1 MTEPASPLSLQLL
14 QPSPEGRNHRR
25 MALALLLSVC
35 AHGLL
40 LLWHQATPPATRRAV
55 PLEITLVNSRSLQAP
70 LNPQALAQHD
80 LDGGGDQAAGLAATV
95 LPHTTDAPVNETVL
109 AAARR
114 RQAELE
120 AEQQRLLT
128 QLEALD
134 QVAQARPKQK
144 QPGPSPDTGQD
155 EHDQDSLVLN
165 ARIAALKA
173 QIQRYNARPRQTFVA
188 PSTQASDIAVYVE
201 AWRQRIEQIGTEHYP
216 PQARGRI
223 YGDLQLTVYIRRDGQ
238 LEQLV
243 FDRPSKQA
251 ILNSAARRIVE
262 LAAPFPPLPEAIAR
276 DTDILAITRT
286 WHFTRAGLLD
296 TGQP

>member
-14 QPSPEGRNHRR
+14 QPSPEGRSR

-40 LLWHQATPPATRRAV
+40 LLWHQATPPPPPRTA
-55 PLEITLVNSRSLQAP
+55 PLEITLVNSRSPQAP

-80 LDGGGDQAAGLAATV
+80 LDGGGDQTEGMAATV

-109 AAARR
+109 EAARS

-134 QVAQARPKQK
+134 QVAQARPNPEWLGQ
-144 QPGPSPDTGQD
+144 SPDAGQD
-155 EHDQDSLVLN
+155 DREQDSLVLN
-165 ARIAALKA
+165 ARIAALKE
-173 QIQRYNARPRQTFVA
+173 QIQRYNALPRQTFVA
-188 PSTQASDIAVYVE
+188 PSTQATEMATYVE

-243 FDRPSKQA
+243 FDRPSSQA
-251 ILNSAARRIVE
+251 VLNSAARRIVE

-296 TGQP
+296 TGRP